1 MDFNPGKPLS
11 ARLLYRRCDTSQFD
25 FDSTADL
32 DPLEVIPGQERAAE
46 AIQFGTGIDV
56 DGHNVYVLGPSGSG
70 RHTFVRRFLESRAAD
85 REVPDDWCYVY
96 NFEDPRKPRAIAL
109 PPGRSKELR
118 VDVEHMI
125 QDAQTAIPAA
135 FESEDFQA
143 QREAVT
149 EEFKEAQEA
158 AFKEVEEQAKE
169 RDIGVVQTPTG
180 IAFIPVRE
188 GEALG
193 TEEFQK
199 LPETEQKKFHD
210 DIAEL
215 TQRLQQALRTVP
227 KRAREMREKVRQ
239 LEREMAVLAV
249 SGLVDELVEKY
260 REIPVVVD
268 HLQKMQSD
276 IVENV
281 GIFLQPADGQGLPA
295 QIQQVTE
302 SRESAAMRRYAINVL
317 VDRSK
322 DSGAPVVFED
332 KPSFAELIGRIEHES
347 EFGSLVT
354 NFSLIRP
361 GSLHLAN
368 GGYLVVDAVKLLT
381 YPQAW
386 DGLKRALKSRQMR
399 IRSIADDIGF
409 VSTVTLEPEPIPL
422 DLKVVIIGER
432 IYYYLLQHYDPEFSE
447 LFKVAAD
454 FEDQMLRDEDN
465 VESLARWL
473 TAMVRSENLMHLS
486 RDGFARLVEDSA
498 RRVSD
503 SERLSTGIR
512 QTADLVREAHYWAG
526 QNGSELIGAEDIQ
539 KAIDSRIR
547 RSSRIRDRMLEEL
560 LRQTF
565 VIETSG
571 ERTGQI
577 NGLAVLQMGD
587 LAFGRPQ
594 RITATVT
601 LGSGEVVDIE
611 REVKLGGPL
620 HSKGVLILSAF
631 LASHYLTDRPL
642 SLSASLVFE
651 QSYGGVDGDSASAAE
666 LCVLASALAKVPIRQ
681 SFAITGSVDHH
692 GRVQA
697 IGGVNEKIE
706 GFFDLCNE
714 RRLSGE
720 QGVLIPEANVKH
732 LMLRA
737 DVVDAVDEGQ
747 FAVYPVNHVDQALEI
762 LTGLPAGERDEQGE
776 FPDGSVN
783 RRVCDRLTELARQ
796 RRTFA
801 MPAGERSGKKHKR
814 KVEKERGDGG
824 ESP

>member
-11 ARLLYRRCDTSQFD
+11 ARLLYRRCDPSQFD

-32 DPLEVIPGQERAAE
+32 DPLEAIPGQERAAE

-56 DGHNVYVLGPSGSG
+56 DGHNVYVLGPSGCG
-70 RHTFVRRFLESRAAD
+70 RHTFVRQFLESKAAS
-85 REVPDDWCYVY
+85 RKVPDDWCYVY
-96 NFEDPRKPRAIAL
+96 NFDDPRKPRAIAL
-109 PPGRSKELR
+109 PPGHSKELR

-143 QREAVT
+143 QREAIA

-158 AFKEVEEQAKE
+158 AFKEVEERAKE

-180 IAFIPVRE
+180 IAFIPVRK

-199 LPETEQKKFHD
+199 LPEAEQKKFHD

-227 KRAREMREKVRQ
+227 KRAREMRRKVRQ
-239 LEREMAVLAV
+239 LEREMAGMAV

-268 HLQKMQSD
+268 HLQRMQGD
-276 IVENV
+276 IIDNV
-281 GIFLQPADGQGLPA
+281 GIFLQTADGQGLPA
-295 QIQQVTE
+295 QIQQVAE
-302 SRESAAMRRYAINVL
+302 NRESAAMRRYAINVL
-317 VDRSK
+317 VDRGG
-322 DSGAPVVFED
+322 DSGAPVIFED

-361 GSLHLAN
+361 GSLHRAN

-381 YPQAW
+381 YPQSW
-386 DGLKRALKSRQMR
+386 DGLKRALKSREMC
-399 IRSIADDIGF
+399 IRSLADDIGF
-409 VSTVTLEPEPIPL
+409 VSTITLEPEPIPL
-422 DLKVVIIGER
+422 NLKVVIIGER
-432 IYYYLLQHYDPEFSE
+432 IYYYLLQQYDPEFSQ

-454 FEDQMLRDEDN
+454 LEDQMMRDEAN
-465 VESLARWL
+465 VESLAKWL
-473 TAMVRSENLMHLS
+473 AATVRRENLMHLN
-486 RDGFARLVEDSA
+486 RKGFARLVEESA
-498 RRVSD
+498 RRVGD

-512 QTADLVREAHYWAG
+512 QTTDLVREAHYWAG
-526 QNGSELIGAEDIQ
+526 QNGSKIIGAEEVQ

-547 RSSRIRDRMLEEL
+547 RSSRIRDRMQEEL
-560 LRQTF
+560 MRETF

-571 ERTGQI
+571 KRQGQI
-577 NGLAVLQMGD
+577 NGLAVMQLGD

-631 LASHYLTDRPL
+631 LASHYLIDRPL

-666 LCVLASALAKVPIRQ
+666 LCVLASAIAKVPLKQ
-681 SFAITGSVDHH
+681 SLAITGSMDHH

-714 RRLSGE
+714 RGLSGE
-720 QGVLIPEANVKH
+720 QGVLIPVANVKH

-737 DVVDAVDEGQ
+737 DVVDAVDGGR

-762 LTGLPAGERDEQGE
+762 LTGLPAGELDEKGD
-776 FPDGSVN
+776 FPPGSVN
-783 RRVCDRLTELARQ
+783 RLVRDRLAALAEQ
-796 RRTFA
+796 RRAFA
-801 MPAGERSGKKHKR
+801 GHKGGKGK
-814 KVEKERGDGG
+814 GDKDNGDDG

>member
-11 ARLLYRRCDTSQFD
+11 ARLLYRRCDPSQFD

-56 DGHNVYVLGPSGSG
+56 DGHNVYVLGPSGCG
-70 RHTFVRRFLESRAAD
+70 RHTFVRQFLESKAAS

-96 NFEDPRKPRAIAL
+96 NFDDPRKPRAISL

-143 QREAVT
+143 QREAIT

-199 LPETEQKKFHD
+199 LPEAEQKKFHD

-295 QIQQVTE
+295 QIQQVME

-317 VDRSK
+317 VDRSE

-354 NFSLIRP
+354 NWSNAAP
-361 GSLHLAN
+361 
-368 GGYLVVDAVKLLT
+368 
-381 YPQAW
+381 
-386 DGLKRALKSRQMR
+386 
-399 IRSIADDIGF
+399 DDIIDIDWIDTCPGC
-409 VSTVTLEPEPIPL
+409 
-422 DLKVVIIGER
+422 
-432 IYYYLLQHYDPEFSE
+432 YLLKNNGTQIYGMNWSQASISFPNSNRCTHCRNDI
-447 LFKVAAD
+447 D
-454 FEDQMLRDEDN
+454 FIHAL
-465 VESLARWL
+465 
-473 TAMVRSENLMHLS
+473 NLP
-486 RDGFARLVEDSA
+486 
-498 RRVSD
+498 
-503 SERLSTGIR
+503 
-512 QTADLVREAHYWAG
+512 
-526 QNGSELIGAEDIQ
+526 
-539 KAIDSRIR
+539 
-547 RSSRIRDRMLEEL
+547 
-560 LRQTF
+560 
-565 VIETSG
+565 
-571 ERTGQI
+571 RT
-577 NGLAVLQMGD
+577 
-587 LAFGRPQ
+587 
-594 RITATVT
+594 
-601 LGSGEVVDIE
+601 
-611 REVKLGGPL
+611 
-620 HSKGVLILSAF
+620 
-631 LASHYLTDRPL
+631 
-642 SLSASLVFE
+642 
-651 QSYGGVDGDSASAAE
+651 
-666 LCVLASALAKVPIRQ
+666 
-681 SFAITGSVDHH
+681 
-692 GRVQA
+692 
-697 IGGVNEKIE
+697 
-706 GFFDLCNE
+706 
-714 RRLSGE
+714 
-720 QGVLIPEANVKH
+720 
-732 LMLRA
+732 
-737 DVVDAVDEGQ
+737 
-747 FAVYPVNHVDQALEI
+747 
-762 LTGLPAGERDEQGE
+762 
-776 FPDGSVN
+776 
-783 RRVCDRLTELARQ
+783 
-796 RRTFA
+796 
-801 MPAGERSGKKHKR
+801 
-814 KVEKERGDGG
+814 
-824 ESP
+824 